1 MSKQIHYNLD
11 PIDKIGAT
19 YNLIY
24 GEKSNGKSW
33 QVKHKK
39 AVLKYL
45 KTKKRFI
52 LLRRWLDDI
61 KPQWIEKYFSDVD
74 ITGLTDGKYNFVT
87 CYRKEIFFAYLD
99 DNGKVKR
106 GDKIGYAMSLST
118 EQHESGASYLDVEDI
133 IFEEFMERGIYLAH
147 ESQKLMALYS
157 TIDRK
162 RGVVRL
168 WLVGNT
174 ITRVNPYL
182 RDWDLQKIVRRQ
194 KQGDINVIEI
204 PTEDGSKVKLAIEYC
219 KSSGG
224 RTMTIGSSSKM
235 IDSGAWQSFPQ
246 PHLPKSKNEYIIKY
260 RFVFQYQDFRF
271 LCELLIDKEDRSNIA
286 WFISPKY
293 TDIKPNTLVISD
305 KISTSPW
312 WQRDIY
318 NLTIRNER
326 LKEILSTFRES
337 NIFYSD
343 DLTGTDFKQLIDFSI
358 RR

>member
-1 MSKQIHYNLD
+1 MPKQIHYNLD

-39 AVLKYL
+39 GILKYL
-45 KTKKRFI
+45 KTGKRFI

-61 KPQWIEKYFSDVD
+61 KPQWVEKYFSDVD
-74 ITGLTDGKYNFVT
+74 IAGLTNNKYTFVT
-87 CYRKEIFFAYLD
+87 CYRKEIFLAYLD
-99 DNGKVKR
+99 DNGKVKK
-106 GDKIGYAMSLST
+106 GDKIGYTMSLST

-133 IFEEFMERGIYLAH
+133 IFEEFMERGVYLAR

-162 RGVVRL
+162 RGIVRL

-182 RDWDLQKIVRRQ
+182 HDWNLQKVVRKQ
-194 KQGDINVIEI
+194 KQGDIDVIEI
-204 PTEDGSKVKLAIEYC
+204 PKDDGDIVKLAIEYC

-224 RTMTIGSSSKM
+224 KSMTIGSSSKM
-235 IDSGAWQSFPQ
+235 IDKGAWESFPQ

-260 RFVFQYQDFRF
+260 RFVFQYQDFKF
-271 LCELLIDKEDRSNIA
+271 LCELLIDKEDRSKFA

-293 TDIKPNTLVISD
+293 NDIKPNTLVISD
-305 KISTSPW
+305 KISTSPY

-318 NLTIRNER
+318 NLTFNNER

-343 DLTGTDFKQLIDFSI
+343 DLTGTDFKQLIDFNI